1 MSLPQ
6 NPSICVPHV
15 VQKLG
20 LTDLWLQ
27 NGEMFSREP
36 SCVCVQLDRR
46 CPLNGSP
53 AVCCLTAQE
62 AALVAVPNFKGFL
75 LPRAVSNCEFIAEIS
90 LFFFSPPP
98 PESSG
103 SDGFFSSSSSFFR
116 PRKKDCN
123 AATVARSKLVRLRKR
138 KKERRGK

>member
-27 NGEMFSREP
+27 NGEKFSREP

-90 LFFFSPPP
+90 LFFFFPS
-98 PESSG
+98 SSG
-103 SDGFFSSSSSFFR
+103 I
-116 PRKKDCN
+116 
-123 AATVARSKLVRLRKR
+123 LRLRWLLLLVLLLLSTQ
-138 KKERRGK
+138 KKGLQCSYSGTKQTAPFEEKKGK